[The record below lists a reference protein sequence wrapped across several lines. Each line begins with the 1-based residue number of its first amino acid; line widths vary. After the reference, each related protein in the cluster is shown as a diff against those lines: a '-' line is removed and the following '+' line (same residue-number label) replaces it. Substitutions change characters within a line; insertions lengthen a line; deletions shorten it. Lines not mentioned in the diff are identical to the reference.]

1 MNSMK
6 KINAYMQLL
15 LLSVVLLSIS
25 CTGDFENMNRNP
37 NEVTD
42 GQMDALNYKIGTKFQ
57 SLQGLVVPVQEHMY
71 QFNESLSGG
80 PFGGYIGATV
90 DSWLTKFETF
100 NPSADWRKWPFANVI
115 TETYTPWRG
124 IVTGTDDEVAV
135 AFAKL
140 LRVAIMHRVTDS
152 YGPIPYS
159 NLETNESIT
168 VKYDKQEEV
177 YMKMFGELDEAIA
190 AFAANTT
197 LPAEAFSRYD
207 RVYGGNIAQWL
218 KYANSLKLRM
228 AMRLSEVKP
237 DVART
242 KAAEAIAAGVITA
255 NADNAAM
262 HAAENRTTLIYNDW
276 GDHRVGADILCYMTG
291 YEDPRLEKMFLPND
305 KGDYVGIRIGIDV
318 TSKSQAQAKYSNMIV
333 TSSTPYL
340 WINAAEVAFLK
351 AEYELRWGT
360 KDAAKALYEQAI
372 RLSFEDKG
380 AKDADAYIADKTRKP
395 AAIYGSLFYWGTGR
409 GGLCTEECRAGRLPL
424 VAFEVD
430 RVEPEVF
437 DDSVFVTLQIAALD
451 EVQQVAVGHRFA
463 VFAQLPLD
471 RLEKVAGLLLD
482 EVQRRVDDVLKLGD
496 DVVARDF
503 VEFGVEAVFADRSVF
518 VVADDL
524 THLDDLLQLGDVGVG
539 EVAEDV
545 VADADFERHA
555 EFEDVAERRFVHQQ
569 RIDAPLHAAE
579 QRRLAQH
586 HAFLGARD
594 DHAGHLEA
602 AQRFAQH
609 RASDAQ

>member
-190 AFAANTT
+190 AFAANTP

-228 AMRLSEVKP
+228 AMRLSYVKS
-237 DVART
+237 DVARA
-242 KAAEAIAAGVITA
+242 KAAEAIAGGVIEA

-276 GDHRVGADILCYMTG
+276 GDHRVGADILCYMNG
-291 YEDPRLEKMFLPND
+291 YKDPRMEKMFLAND
-305 KGDYVGIRIGIDV
+305 VGDYVGIRIGIDV
-318 TSKSQAQAKYSNMIV
+318 TSKSQAVSKYSNMIV
-333 TSSTPYL
+333 ASDTPYL
-340 WINAAEVAFLK
+340 WFNAAEATFLR
-351 AEYELRWGT
+351 AEYELRWGSEET
-360 KDAAKALYEQAI
+360 ARSLYEAAV
-372 RLSFEDKG
+372 RLSFEERG
-380 AKDADAYIADKTRKP
+380 ASGADAYLAQTDVKP
-395 AAIYGSLFYWGTGR
+395 APYTDPVGNYSAMAQSDIGIPWVDGAENFERNLERIIVQKWIAIF
-409 GGLCTEECRAGRLPL
+409 PL
-424 VAFEVD
+424 
-430 RVEPEVF
+430 
-437 DDSVFVTLQIAALD
+437 
-451 EVQQVAVGHRFA
+451 
-463 VFAQLPLD
+463 
-471 RLEKVAGLLLD
+471 
-482 EVQRRVDDVLKLGD
+482 
-496 DVVARDF
+496 
-503 VEFGVEAVFADRSVF
+503 GVEAWSEHRRTGYPKLLPVPTDKSGGTVD
-518 VVADDL
+518 VAQGARRL
-524 THLDDLLQLGDVGVG
+524 PYPVEEYQQNNANLQLAIQTLDGEQQNGNRTGDVMGTRVWW
-539 EVAEDV
+539 DCK
-545 VADADFERHA
+545 
-555 EFEDVAERRFVHQQ
+555 
-569 RIDAPLHAAE
+569 
-579 QRRLAQH
+579 
-586 HAFLGARD
+586 
-594 DHAGHLEA
+594 
-602 AQRFAQH
+602 
-609 RASDAQ
+609 SYNN

>member
-1 MNSMK
+1 MR
-6 KINAYMQLL
+6 KINMSWQSV
-15 LLSVVLLSIS
+15 LLSVALLGLAA
-25 CTGDFENMNRNP
+25 CTGDFEDINRNP
-37 NEVTD
+37 NQVTEE
-42 GQMDALNYKIGTKFQ
+42 QMDALNYKTGTKFKSLQ
-57 SLQGLVVPVQEHMY
+57 SLVIPVQEHMY

-90 DSWLTKFETF
+90 DTWQTKFETY

-115 TETYTPWRG
+115 TETYTPYKG
-124 IVTGTDDEVAV
+124 IVNGTEDEVAI
-135 AFAKL
+135 AFARL

-159 NLETNESIT
+159 KLESNES
-168 VKYDKQEEV
+168 VYVEYDSQEAV
-177 YMKMFGELDEAIA
+177 YTKMFEELDEAIEILGR
-190 AFAANTT
+190 NTT
-197 LPAEAFSRYD
+197 LPAEAWSRYD
-207 RVYGGNIAQWL
+207 GVYYGNIAQWL

-395 AAIYGSLFYWGTGR
+395 AAYND
-409 GGLCTEECRAGRLPL
+409 PL
-424 VAFEVD
+424 GNYSATALSSITIAWE
-430 RVEPEVF
+430 
-437 DDSVFVTLQIAALD
+437 DDSAEGADKAAIKERNLERIITQKWIAI
-451 EVQQVAVGHRFA
+451 F
-463 VFAQLPLD
+463 PL
-471 RLEKVAGLLLD
+471 
-482 EVQRRVDDVLKLGD
+482 
-496 DVVARDF
+496 
-503 VEFGVEAVFADRSVF
+503 GVEAWSEHRRTGYPRLLPAVEDKSGGTV
-518 VVADDL
+518 DL
-524 THLDDLLQLGDVGVG
+524 AQG
-539 EVAEDV
+539 A
-545 VADADFERHA
+545 
-555 EFEDVAERRFVHQQ
+555 
-569 RIDAPLHAAE
+569 
-579 QRRLAQH
+579 RRLPYPVEEYDKNNANLQ
-586 HAFLGARD
+586 
-594 DHAGHLEA
+594 EA
-602 AQRFAQH
+602 VQMLNSESQGSRKGDGMGT
-609 RASDAQ
+609 RVWWDVKPYNN

>member
-190 AFAANTT
+190 A
-197 LPAEAFSRYD
+197 
-207 RVYGGNIAQWL
+207 
-218 KYANSLKLRM
+218 
-228 AMRLSEVKP
+228 
-237 DVART
+237 
-242 KAAEAIAAGVITA
+242 IAAGVITA

-395 AAIYGSLFYWGTGR
+395 AAYND
-409 GGLCTEECRAGRLPL
+409 PL
-424 VAFEVD
+424 GNYSATALSSITIAWE
-430 RVEPEVF
+430 
-437 DDSVFVTLQIAALD
+437 DDSAEGADKAAIKERNLERIITQKWIAI
-451 EVQQVAVGHRFA
+451 F
-463 VFAQLPLD
+463 PL
-471 RLEKVAGLLLD
+471 
-482 EVQRRVDDVLKLGD
+482 
-496 DVVARDF
+496 
-503 VEFGVEAVFADRSVF
+503 GVEAWSEHRRTGYPRLLPAVEDKSGGTV
-518 VVADDL
+518 DL
-524 THLDDLLQLGDVGVG
+524 AQG
-539 EVAEDV
+539 A
-545 VADADFERHA
+545 
-555 EFEDVAERRFVHQQ
+555 
-569 RIDAPLHAAE
+569 
-579 QRRLAQH
+579 RRLPYPVEEYDKNNANLQ
-586 HAFLGARD
+586 
-594 DHAGHLEA
+594 EA
-602 AQRFAQH
+602 VQMLNSESQGSRKGDGMGT
-609 RASDAQ
+609 RVWWDVKPYNN

>member
-190 AFAANTT
+190 AFAANTP

-276 GDHRVGADILCYMTG
+276 GDHRVGADIICYMNG
-291 YEDPRLEKMFLPND
+291 YKDPRIEKMFLAND
-305 KGDYVGIRIGIDV
+305 DGDYVGIRIGIDV
-318 TSKSQAQAKYSNMIV
+318 TSKSQAVSKYSNMIV
-333 TSSTPYL
+333 ASDTPYL
-340 WINAAEVAFLK
+340 WFNAAEATFLR
-351 AEYELRWGT
+351 AEYELRWGSEET
-360 KDAAKALYEQAI
+360 ARSLYEAAV
-372 RLSFEDKG
+372 RLSFEERG
-380 AKDADAYIADKTRKP
+380 ASGADAYLAQTDVKP
-395 AAIYGSLFYWGTGR
+395 APYTDPVGNYSAMAQSDIGIPWVDGAENFERNLERIIVQKWIAIF
-409 GGLCTEECRAGRLPL
+409 PL
-424 VAFEVD
+424 
-430 RVEPEVF
+430 
-437 DDSVFVTLQIAALD
+437 
-451 EVQQVAVGHRFA
+451 
-463 VFAQLPLD
+463 
-471 RLEKVAGLLLD
+471 
-482 EVQRRVDDVLKLGD
+482 
-496 DVVARDF
+496 
-503 VEFGVEAVFADRSVF
+503 GVEAWSEHRRTGYPRLLPAVEDKSGGTV
-518 VVADDL
+518 DL
-524 THLDDLLQLGDVGVG
+524 AQG
-539 EVAEDV
+539 A
-545 VADADFERHA
+545 
-555 EFEDVAERRFVHQQ
+555 
-569 RIDAPLHAAE
+569 
-579 QRRLAQH
+579 RRLPYPVEEYDKNNANLQ
-586 HAFLGARD
+586 
-594 DHAGHLEA
+594 EA
-602 AQRFAQH
+602 VQMLNSESQGSRKGDGMGT
-609 RASDAQ
+609 RVWWDVKPYNN

>member
-228 AMRLSEVKP
+228 AMRLSYVKS
-237 DVART
+237 DVARA
-242 KAAEAIAAGVITA
+242 KAAEAIAGGVIEA

-276 GDHRVGADILCYMTG
+276 GDHRVGADILCYMNG
-291 YEDPRLEKMFLPND
+291 YKDPRMEKMFLAND
-305 KGDYVGIRIGIDV
+305 VGDYVGIRIGIDV
-318 TSKSQAQAKYSNMIV
+318 TSKSQAVSKYSNMIV
-333 TSSTPYL
+333 ASDTPYL
-340 WINAAEVAFLK
+340 WFNAAEATFLR
-351 AEYELRWGT
+351 AEYELRWGSEET
-360 KDAAKALYEQAI
+360 ARSLYEAAV
-372 RLSFEDKG
+372 RLSFEERG
-380 AKDADAYIADKTRKP
+380 ASGADAYLAQTDVKP
-395 AAIYGSLFYWGTGR
+395 APYTDPVGNYSAMAQSDIGIPWVDGAENFERNLERIIVQKWIAIF
-409 GGLCTEECRAGRLPL
+409 PL
-424 VAFEVD
+424 
-430 RVEPEVF
+430 
-437 DDSVFVTLQIAALD
+437 
-451 EVQQVAVGHRFA
+451 
-463 VFAQLPLD
+463 
-471 RLEKVAGLLLD
+471 
-482 EVQRRVDDVLKLGD
+482 
-496 DVVARDF
+496 
-503 VEFGVEAVFADRSVF
+503 GVEAWSEHRRTGYPKLLPVPTDKSGGSVN
-518 VVADDL
+518 VEQGARRLPYPVEEYQQNNAN
-524 THLDDLLQLGDVGVG
+524 LQLAIQTLDGEQQNGNRTGDVMGTRVWW
-539 EVAEDV
+539 DCK
-545 VADADFERHA
+545 
-555 EFEDVAERRFVHQQ
+555 
-569 RIDAPLHAAE
+569 
-579 QRRLAQH
+579 
-586 HAFLGARD
+586 
-594 DHAGHLEA
+594 
-602 AQRFAQH
+602 
-609 RASDAQ
+609 SYNN